1 MSPAQPIVLIAA
13 VLLGIAFIYLRLY
26 ITRFLNG
33 HFILPHCYTP
43 GISPMRI
50 LTRYFHLIEHAYAYS
65 PASKSKEEQIGWRLG
80 ILNTAVIGDIFEI
93 LSLRAVDL

>member
-1 MSPAQPIVLIAA
+1 
-13 VLLGIAFIYLRLY
+13 
-26 ITRFLNG
+26 
-33 HFILPHCYTP
+33 
-43 GISPMRI
+43 MRI

-80 ILNTAVIGDIFEI
+80 ILNTAVIGDIFKI